1 MADNKDVEMAVKTDV
16 EDIGVHKA
24 VGDDQS
30 KPSEKH
36 SLKNVGALEVFS
48 QNTHAP
54 FFFSFIF
61 LSFLFNLG
69 RV

>member
-24 VGDDQS
+24 VGDDHS
-30 KPSEKH
+30 KPSEKQ
-36 SLKNVGALEVFS
+36 SLKNVGALEVFP

-54 FFFSFIF
+54 FFLFISFRF
-61 LSFLFNLG
+61 FFNLVG